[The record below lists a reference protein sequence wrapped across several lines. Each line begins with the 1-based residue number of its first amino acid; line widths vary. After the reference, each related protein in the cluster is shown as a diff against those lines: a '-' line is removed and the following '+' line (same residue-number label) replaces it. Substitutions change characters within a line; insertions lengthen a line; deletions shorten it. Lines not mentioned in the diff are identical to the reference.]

1 LITVVYFRDEQ
12 QKDPV
17 LLAKSHFEEI
27 SMFYLR
33 AATHIRAILC
43 MILVVSF
50 GLAACGTT
58 SSSTGGSGS
67 AVLHVVA
74 GQNFWGS
81 IAAQLGG
88 THVVVT
94 SIVNDPN
101 ADPHQY
107 ESDAT
112 AARTFAAAKYVVLN
126 GAGYDNWGQKLL
138 DANPATGRKVFTVA
152 SLLGKKEGDNPHF
165 WYDPAAVERV
175 ANQITADYTALDA
188 ADAAY
193 FAQQRTAF
201 ETALKPYHD
210 RLDAIKAKF
219 AGQKV
224 GATESIFV
232 YLATYLGLNLISPPA
247 FMQAVAEGNDPPADS
262 VATFQQQIK
271 QKQIRMLVYNT
282 QTITDVT
289 DNLKQLAAQQKI
301 PLVPI
306 SETIQPA
313 NTSFEDWQTA
323 QLTVL
328 ENGLNAQA

>member
-1 LITVVYFRDEQ
+1 
-12 QKDPV
+12 
-17 LLAKSHFEEI
+17 
-27 SMFYLR
+27 MFHLR
-33 AATHIRAILC
+33 AATYLRAILC
-43 MILVVSF
+43 MILFVSIS
-50 GLAACGTT
+50 LAACGTT
-58 SSSTGGSGS
+58 ASVTGNS
-67 AVLHVVA
+67 AVLHVIA

-88 THVVVT
+88 THVTVT

-112 AARTFAAAKYVVLN
+112 AARAFAAAKYVILN

-138 DANPATGRKVFTVA
+138 DANPVTGRKVFTVA

-175 ANQITADYTALDA
+175 ANQITADYMMLDA
-188 ADAAY
+188 TDAAY
-193 FAQQRTAF
+193 FTQQRTAF
-201 ETALKPYHD
+201 EAALKPYHD
-210 RLDAIKAKF
+210 RLDAIKARF

-232 YLATYLGLNLISPPA
+232 YLAAYLGLDLISPPA

-262 VATFQQQIK
+262 VATFQQQI
-271 QKQIRMLVYNT
+271 QRKQIRILVYNT

-328 ENGLNAQA
+328 ESALNAQA